1 MSSSLIRLDP
11 AAMRSWAHAKNISLE
26 AISSLLPFI
35 SKYRWPDL
43 LPQVD
48 AEALAHLLGVPLPY
62 IVHPGEASVIPCAA
76 TPPRAEDER
85 PESISSKGSP
95 APYSLTDPRRAT
107 SRAADAD
114 KDSAT

>member
-1 MSSSLIRLDP
+1 MPKAVRLNVGAVRLTAYGKGLTP
-11 AAMRSWAHAKNISLE
+11 E
-26 AISSLLPFI
+26 AISKCLPFFP
-35 SKYRWPDL
+35 KYDFPML
-43 LPQVD
+43 LSQGD
-48 AEALAHLLGVPLPY
+48 AEALAHFLGVPLPY